1 MQNFR
6 FDFPREINCWYIIP
20 LGRVLPERLMGMCC
34 WIGLHFQDWID
45 YNGVAFSIEFTRMG
59 SHIS

>member
-20 LGRVLPERLMGMCC
+20 PGRVLPERLSNGDV
-34 WIGLHFQDWID
+34 LLD
-45 YNGVAFSIEFTRMG
+45 GVAFSG
-59 SHIS
+59 LD